1 MEEFDKK
8 CLLYLLIG
16 LGIAFILASI
26 LLIYKVDCKESSVI
40 SFIFAYFFLIAFF
53 FQPFLVT
60 LDYALFIFETSFQRE
75 RNFGDIDNMLR
86 LIYRIIGRI
95 GTGFSLVVLPVYT
108 HFYFS
113 GYFTFGGRLKNA
125 IKRYFTEDCILYYIF
140 GIIIVVALIVGFVLI
155 ERGNEDFVLSSK
167 DLAYN
172 CLIIPSIIKCLLYL
186 GSYFPILWSELKLIC
201 PCMRT
206 KAYVQ
211 ILNGVVK
218 TYLNEDIKKLEQAY
232 INLGNALNKSFST
245 ENQRKEIKKIM
256 KKVRDKKN
264 DKNDKDFSLI
274 VLNDGDNS
282 GVITKETFIQ
292 IVCDSITEINE
303 TLLTF
308 PRKLFVKNNINNK
321 LEKEHGRIYYLYP
334 ILLLGIGIFILFIE
348 IFGNALEYSEIRD
361 NYGRIDDLYSIIL
374 LIFLIFYYMAIY
386 FCVLKRNS
394 ITKQML
400 YGKRDSDT
408 LCLLNFATEISG
420 LITPASFIVIYSNL
434 FGIYQYENK
443 EKKFYSQNNMIFT
456 QINKYIIIENI
467 KPLFNLDIS
476 FKDSFWIYSYFKS
489 FIILTF
495 LIGSFFFHSFTLKG
509 CCCCCKNK
517 KYRYIF
523 NDKNEKFC
531 TTCRKETYEQKGEK
545 DPLIELAEKIQ
556 NDN

>member
-256 KKVRDKKN
+256 KKVRDKKS

-361 NYGRIDDLYSIIL
+361 NYGRIDDIYCIIL

-400 YGKRDSDT
+400 YGKRESDT

-434 FGIYQYENK
+434 FGIYQYENR

-517 KYRYIF
+517 KYQYIF

-531 TTCRKETYEQKGEK
+531 KTCRKETYEQKGEK
-545 DPLIELAEKIQ
+545 DPLIELAEKIK

>member
-256 KKVRDKKN
+256 KKVRDKKS

-361 NYGRIDDLYSIIL
+361 NYGRIDDIYCIIL

-400 YGKRDSDT
+400 YGKRESDT

-434 FGIYQYENK
+434 FGIYQYENR

-531 TTCRKETYEQKGEK
+531 KTCRKETYEQKGEK
-545 DPLIELAEKIQ
+545 DPLIELAEKIK